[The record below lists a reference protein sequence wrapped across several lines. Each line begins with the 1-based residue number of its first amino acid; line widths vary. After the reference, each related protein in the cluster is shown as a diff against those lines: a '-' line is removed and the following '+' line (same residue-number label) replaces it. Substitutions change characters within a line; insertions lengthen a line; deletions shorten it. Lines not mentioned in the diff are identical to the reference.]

1 MKSIK
6 YRDKITKQRLEFE
19 VDDEIANFLMAS
31 DRKIRRKQAQYN
43 YYNISLNSPVY
54 SDNGKEIT
62 LEDTIAEPEET
73 FNCKICRQQMKFYNV
88 VWKVVLKLDKYHYDI
103 VWDYYVEKK
112 SQKRIAKELNIT
124 ESAVSQLLSTSLQN
138 LIFYFNTDK
147 DFTNTNFYKRYY
159 NSQMLEVAKI
169 SNEFISESGLKVDIL
184 NIDNLVK
191 TGTQVIKKLTTL
203 NTDIDDKQKELFS
216 TMNKTNRDL
225 LKNID
230 NKEQSEMIIPT
241 EFLKL
246 IKGIFW

>member
-1 MKSIK
+1 
-6 YRDKITKQRLEFE
+6 
-19 VDDEIANFLMAS
+19 
-31 DRKIRRKQAQYN
+31 
-43 YYNISLNSPVY
+43 
-54 SDNGKEIT
+54 
-62 LEDTIAEPEET
+62 
-73 FNCKICRQQMKFYNV
+73 MKFYNV
-88 VWKVVLKLDKYHYDI
+88 VWKVVGKLDKYHYDI

-112 SQKRIAKELNIT
+112 SQKRIAKKLNIT

-138 LIFYFNTDK
+138 LVFYFNADK
-147 DFTNTNFYKRYY
+147 DFTNTGFYKRYC

-169 SNEFISESGLKVDIL
+169 SNEFISESGLKVDII

-203 NTDIDDKQKELFS
+203 NTDIDEKQKEVFS
-216 TMNKTNRDL
+216 TMNKANRDL

-246 IKGIFW
+246 IKGIFR